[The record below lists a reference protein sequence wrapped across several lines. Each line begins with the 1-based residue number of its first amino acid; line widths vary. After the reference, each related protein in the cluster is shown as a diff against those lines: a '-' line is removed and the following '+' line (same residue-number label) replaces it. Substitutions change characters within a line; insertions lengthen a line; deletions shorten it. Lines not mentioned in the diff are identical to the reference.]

1 MIQQNFNADW
11 TVEKGNADSRMNS
24 FMGKVEA
31 KPVHLPYD
39 AMIHEARTPDTKNG
53 AQTGFYPGGEYIF
66 QKHFTA
72 LPEWQGKPVFF
83 RFEGVYQTALVYLN
97 GWLLA
102 KNLNGYAEFTVDA
115 APYLKYGVDNLL
127 KVIADNSLE
136 PNSRWYT
143 GSGIYR
149 PVQLLVGGRVYLPQ
163 DTVRITTRTASESD
177 AVLDVAAKVQSAST
191 VTEKVVVRQTVLYK
205 GEPVLTDEQSVL
217 LRPGEEQDV
226 MFRFCLTG
234 PKLWS
239 PDDPQL
245 YTSRVQ
251 VLAEGAELDRAEER
265 FGVRTL
271 TIDAAN
277 GVRINGKSYKLR
289 GACIHHDNGLLGAC
303 TLAAAERRRV
313 RQLKQAGFN
322 AIRSS
327 HHPAGRALLDACDEY
342 GVLVMDEVSD
352 VWNIRKNPY
361 DYALH
366 FAQDWERTVEGM
378 VAKDYNH
385 PSVILYCVGN
395 EISEAGTDSGVY
407 TNRQLCNKFRLLDPT
422 RYTTNALNGLM
433 AAGYRLREIMADIA
447 QKFPLRAEKTGSDGA
462 GSNALNSFMSLM
474 AGEKGDY
481 FATHPLLTQALA
493 GCEDGCDVIGL
504 NYLTGRHEL
513 EHELHPHKAVV
524 GTETYPADIVRLW
537 RIVEENP
544 HMLGDFT
551 WAGYDYLGEAGCGI
565 FHYDGGEN
573 FSSIYPERSAYIGDL
588 DLLGERRPISYLRQI
603 VYGLRKEPYLA
614 VMRMEHQGKTPSK
627 TPWMFKD
634 AISSWTWQGY
644 EGKTAVV
651 DVYSASEEVE
661 LFLNG
666 ASLGRRPVQDFTT
679 SYEVCYQP
687 GELKAVGY
695 TAGSP
700 DGEMRLCTAQ
710 QAELVLEADRTELRA
725 DGEDAAF
732 CRIRFVDAQGNADL
746 QSCHRITAVVE
757 GVGTLEALGSANPS
771 SEEAY
776 DTPESASYDGCCM
789 AVIRAGSAAGT
800 LALTVTADDAQSQTV
815 TFNLK

>member
-11 TVEKGNADSRMNS
+11 TVEKGSADSRMNS
-24 FMGKVEA
+24 FMGKVET
-31 KPVHLPYD
+31 KTIHLPYD
-39 AMIHEARTPDTKNG
+39 AMIHEVRTPDTKNG

-83 RFEGVYQTALVYLN
+83 RFEGVYQTAMVYLN

-102 KNLNGYAEFTVDA
+102 RNLNGYAQFTVDA
-115 APYLKYGVDNLL
+115 APYLKYGADNLL

-163 DTVRITTRTASESD
+163 DTVRITTRTASQSD
-177 AVLDVAAKVQSAST
+177 AVLDVAAKLQSAST
-191 VTEKVVVRQTVLYK
+191 VTERVTVRQTILY
-205 GEPVLTDEQSVL
+205 GGAPVLTDAQSVL
-217 LRPGEEQDV
+217 LRPGEAQDV
-226 MFRFCLTG
+226 MFRFCLPE

-251 VLAEGAELDRAEER
+251 VFAGEEELDRAEER

-313 RQLKQAGFN
+313 RQLKAAGFN

-366 FAQDWERTVEGM
+366 FAQDWERTVEGV

-395 EISEAGTDSGVY
+395 EISEAGADSGVY
-407 TNRQLCNKFRLLDPT
+407 TNRQLCNKFRALDPT

-447 QKFPLRAEKTGSDGA
+447 QRFPLRAEKAGKDAA

-504 NYLTGRHEL
+504 NYLTGRHVL

-634 AISSWTWQGY
+634 AIASWTWQGY

-666 ASLGRRPVQDFTT
+666 VSLGRRPVQDFTA

-687 GELKAVGY
+687 GELKAIGY

-732 CRIRFVDAQGNADL
+732 CMIRFVDAQGNADPETR
-746 QSCHRITAVVE
+746 HKITAVVE
-757 GVGTLEALGSANPS
+757 GAGTLEALGSADPS

-776 DTPESASYDGCCM
+776 DTPESESYDGCCM
-789 AVIRAGSAAGT
+789 AVIRAGNVAGT
-800 LALTVTADDAQSQTV
+800 LTLTVTADGAQSQTI
-815 TFNLK
+815 TFTLK